1 MPAWTLE
8 FYADERGREPCRE
21 WMERDLPD
29 VQRDALIEALRLV
42 LAELGPDVC
51 RTEWGKPLGESLYEF
66 RVRHTAKEI
75 AAMFGGTPP
84 GGKKGER
91 VLLRVFFH
99 AYGKRVV
106 LLLGGYNK
114 GKDPSE
120 RRQQREI
127 ATARKRL
134 DGFKARQAAERRAR
148 RKR

>member
-1 MPAWTLE
+1 
-8 FYADERGREPCRE
+8 
-21 WMERDLPD
+21 
-29 VQRDALIEALRLV
+29 V
-42 LAELGPDVC
+42 LAERGPDVC
-51 RTEWGKPLGESLYEF
+51 WTAWGKALGEGLYEF

-84 GGKKGER
+84 GGKAGER

-99 AYGKRVV
+99 AHGERVV

-127 ATARKRL
+127 GAARKRL
-134 DGFKARQAAERRAR
+134 DDFKARQAAERRAR

>member
-1 MPAWTLE
+1 
-8 FYADERGREPCRE
+8 
-21 WMERDLPD
+21 
-29 VQRDALIEALRLV
+29 
-42 LAELGPDVC
+42 
-51 RTEWGKPLGESLYEF
+51 
-66 RVRHTAKEI
+66 
-75 AAMFGGTPP
+75 MFGGTPP

-99 AYGKRVV
+99 SYGKRVV

-134 DGFKARQAAERRAR
+134 EGFKARQAAERRAG